1 MPDLVPTGPAAAH
14 RTATGADVAAA
25 GAASRVPVAV
35 ANVAG
40 EDDALALIAL
50 SGLVQGTFTRVAEG
64 HDLTPVQARLLCV
77 LAERPRGMAELAR
90 VFGVGKANL
99 TGLIDRAAQRG
110 LVERSVVPG
119 DRRAVHVVL
128 TEDGRRSAL
137 AFHRQVT
144 EELAAV
150 LAPLT
155 PAARTAF
162 RTTVTTVTHA
172 AGHPGVWGP
181 CQDC

>member
-1 MPDLVPTGPAAAH
+1 MPAPVPTGPDAAH
-14 RTATGADVAAA
+14 RNANASSGPAAA
-25 GAASRVPVAV
+25 AP
-35 ANVAG
+35 
-40 EDDALALIAL
+40 DDALALIAL
-50 SGLVQGTFTRVAEG
+50 SGLVQGTFARVAEG

-110 LVERSVVPG
+110 LVKRSEVPG

-137 AFHRQVT
+137 AFHQQVT
-144 EELAAV
+144 DELTAV

-155 PAARTAF
+155 QTARAAF
-162 RTTVTTVTHA
+162 HDTVITITHA
-172 AGHPGVWGP
+172 AGHHGTWGP
-181 CQDC
+181 CRAC